1 MGFIKNK
8 YKFRA
13 VFKDGEYPDD
23 IFTKQATAWINDK
36 KDEVINASDVLKTVM
51 IINQCYEKNYV
62 D

>member
-1 MGFIKNK
+1 MQS
-8 YKFRA
+8 
-13 VFKDGEYPDD
+13 FKDGEYPDD